1 MENSH
6 VELAHYLCGCD
17 SVEVHTLITL
27 MRSRLSPRSREIATR
42 YPAPE
47 SIPQPGS
54 EERRELANSVVS
66 LLRWFGSNSLAYGAR
81 LVFGKEAGTGYSRI
95 LRDVA
100 KIMNGHL
107 KRRERMDLPRLAT
120 VAQWEEIIVNLVI
133 TRVYKEMSSE
143 EIAQML
149 REAGLN
155 EDAARAAAK
164 KFGPGMGAI
173 AFPVLVNLL
182 GKKTVT
188 VVLEQLLVAVTYR
201 FVGKEAA
208 QTLAKRFMI
217 IIAKRSWARLVAV
230 VGWILLGIDI
240 LLFATS
246 PATRITLPSIAAI
259 SLFRIRHRLQDA
271 EVP

>member
-1 MENSH
+1 MGSSNA
-6 VELAHYLCGCD
+6 ELVQYLSGCD
-17 SVEVHTLITL
+17 SVEVHMLITL
-27 MRSRLSPRSREIATR
+27 MRSRLSPRSKGIAKR

-47 SIPQPGS
+47 SIPQRGS

-66 LLRWFGSNSLAYGAR
+66 LLRWFGSNSLAYNAR
-81 LVFGKEAGTGYSRI
+81 RVFGKEAGTDYSRI

-107 KRRERMDLPRLAT
+107 KRRERIDLPRLAT
-120 VAQWEEIIVNLVI
+120 VAQWEEIIVNLII
-133 TRVYKEMSSE
+133 TRVYKNMSSE

-149 REAGLN
+149 REAGLD

-173 AFPVLVNLL
+173 ALPVLVNLL

-188 VVLEQLLVAVTYR
+188 VVLGQLLVAVTYR
-201 FVGKEAA
+201 FVGKEVAE
-208 QTLAKRFMI
+208 TLAKRLMI
-217 IIAKRSWARLVAV
+217 IMVKKSWARLVAV
-230 VGWILLGIDI
+230 VGWVLLGIDI

-246 PATRITLPSIAAI
+246 PATRITVPAIAGI
-259 SLFRIRHRLQDA
+259 SLFRVRQRLQDA

>member
-6 VELAHYLCGCD
+6 VELVHYLCACD

-27 MRSRLSPRSREIATR
+27 MRSRLSPKSKEIAER

-81 LVFGKEAGTGYSRI
+81 LVFGKEAGTDYSRI
-95 LRDVA
+95 LRDVT
-100 KIMNGHL
+100 KQMNGHL
-107 KRRERMDLPRLAT
+107 KRRERMALPRLAT
-120 VAQWEEIIVNLVI
+120 AAEWEEIIVNLLL
-133 TRVYKEMSSE
+133 TGTFKNKSSE

-155 EDAARAAAK
+155 EDAARDAAK

-173 AFPVLVNLL
+173 ALPVLVNLL

-188 VVLEQLLVAVTYR
+188 VVLEQLLVTVIYR
-201 FVGKEAA
+201 WAGREAA
-208 QTLAKRFMI
+208 QTLAKSFLLKLAQRSVARFI
-217 IIAKRSWARLVAV
+217 AV
-230 VGWILLGIDI
+230 VGWILVGIDI

-259 SLFRIRHRLQDA
+259 SLFRIRHRIQDA